1 MSVLEKECECSDWKS
16 KLVGLCADGAAVN
29 LGVRSGAA
37 KRLQEVVPH
46 LVAIHCCAHR
56 VELAMKGISTT
67 INYFKTLEDSLVEL
81 YRLYHKSPL
90 CWSELQQVGEMLQTK
105 VLKPVKLI
113 GTRWI
118 GHRHRALKV
127 LLDGWRGFVVHTSQV
142 AQGTTKNK
150 DRGRHLY
157 TTLTSLKFFLFSR
170 GCFEILS
177 SIQQFSKVLQYD
189 SITSDGMLRSLAATR
204 ERLGN
209 VLSTVDSSL
218 SSTVESLGEN
228 LLHQGETLK
237 IPPGYADKMAVSTAV
252 SQLLKKLVSEID
264 KGLDSRFSSF
274 NSNPI
279 IQAMSVFSPFCWPS
293 DSAAL
298 AQFGYDKIRLLSS
311 HFAQPLQHRGY
322 SPESCIDEWP
332 ELKQRVR
339 EILST
344 EPTIKY
350 LPMWQR
356 VLHEYKE
363 HPALPN
369 VLALLQIVL
378 SIPVQTSTLER
389 GFSLTKQIKTDW
401 RNKLSSQTLSELMM
415 IKLDGPD
422 LNHFDAEPAIMKWW
436 RAGPRS
442 RQLRMQEGPES
453 DSYNS
458 ESDSVDD
465 V

>member
-1 MSVLEKECECSDWKS
+1 M
-16 KLVGLCADGAAVN
+16 VGLCADGAAVN
-29 LGVRSGAA
+29 MGVRSGAA

-46 LVAIHCCAHR
+46 LIAIHCCAHR
-56 VELAMKGISTT
+56 VELAMKSISTN
-67 INYFKTLEDSLVEL
+67 INYFKTLEDTLVEL

-142 AQGTTKNK
+142 AQGTTRNK
-150 DRGRHLY
+150 DRARHLH

-170 GCFEILS
+170 ACFEILA

-189 SITSDGMLRSLAATR
+189 SITSDGMLRSLAATK
-204 ERLGN
+204 ESLGN

-218 SSTVESLGEN
+218 FSTVESLGEDLN
-228 LLHQGETLK
+228 HQGETLK

-252 SQLLKKLVSEID
+252 SQLSLLKKLISEIV
-264 KGLDSRFSSF
+264 KGLDSRFLTF
-274 NSNPI
+274 NSNLI
-279 IQAMSVFSPFCWPS
+279 VQAMSVFSPFCWPS
-293 DSAAL
+293 DSTAL
-298 AQFGYDKIRLLSS
+298 AQFGYDEIRLLSS
-311 HFAQPLQHRGY
+311 HFSHPLQHRGC
-322 SPESCIDEWP
+322 SPESCVVEWP
-332 ELKQRVR
+332 ELKLRVQ

-344 EPTIKY
+344 DPTIKY

-356 VLHEYKE
+356 VLHEYEE
-363 HPALPN
+363 HLELSN

-378 SIPVQTSTLER
+378 SIPVQTSTLEC
-389 GFSLTKQIKTDW
+389 GFSLMKQIKTDW
-401 RNKLSSQTLSELMM
+401 RNRLSSQTLSQLMM

-422 LNHFDAEPAIMKWW
+422 LNHFNAEPAIMKWW

-442 RQLRMQEGPES
+442 RQLHIQEGPEG
-453 DSYNS
+453 DSYDS

-465 V
+465 P